1 MSGDTCSKTEK
12 RCWLGSR
19 IISGLVM
26 AGGIIAVL
34 VLGDAWVMYLVASII
49 ALIAAFEYHSMAA
62 PDASIGNRSLFVLCA
77 LALGLQPLINISISW
92 PLNVAL
98 SIVFLFTA
106 VRHLTQPLP
115 LNEAADRLSRDIL
128 GLMYLGSTLPF
139 IILLRGLDG
148 PESIIKPAEGGWVL
162 LMVIIVTALSDTGG
176 YFAGR
181 AFGKHK
187 LFEAVSPKKTIE
199 GAIGGFVCAIGG
211 CFIMQM
217 NVETLH
223 KLTVQDCIAI
233 GVLGTVASIIGDLV
247 ESLVKRGY
255 GVKDSGSIIPGHG
268 GVLDRVDAL
277 LFSAPVIFFYWGA
290 CIA

>member
-1 MSGDTCSKTEK
+1 M
-12 RCWLGSR
+12 SR

-34 VLGDAWVMYLVASII
+34 MLCDAWVMHLVASII
-49 ALIAAFEYHSMAA
+49 GLIAAFEYHSMAA
-62 PDASIGNRSLFVLCA
+62 PNATILNRLLFVVSA
-77 LALGLQPLINISISW
+77 LALGLQPLIHSAVYW
-92 PLNVAL
+92 PLHVAMGV
-98 SIVFLFTA
+98 VFILTA
-106 VRHLTQPLP
+106 IRHLAQPLP
-115 LNEAADRLSRDIL
+115 LSEATDRLSKDVL

-139 IILLRGLDG
+139 IILLRGLDS
-148 PESIIKPAEGGWVL
+148 PQSTIDPANGGWIL
-162 LMVIIVTALSDTGG
+162 LMVIIITALSDTGG

-181 AFGKHK
+181 AFGKNK

-199 GAIGGFVCAIGG
+199 GAIGGFLCAIGG
-211 CFIMQM
+211 CFLMRSSVDVLNQLSI
-217 NVETLH
+217 
-223 KLTVQDCIAI
+223 QDCIAI
-233 GVLGTVASIIGDLV
+233 GVLGTIASIVGDLV

-277 LFSAPVIFFYWGA
+277 LFSAPVIFVYWGA

>member
-1 MSGDTCSKTEK
+1 V
-12 RCWLGSR
+12 SR

-34 VLGDAWVMYLVASII
+34 MLCDAWVMHLVASIVG
-49 ALIAAFEYHSMAA
+49 LIAAFEYHSMAA
-62 PDASIGNRSLFVLCA
+62 PNATTLNRLLFVLSA
-77 LALGLQPLINISISW
+77 LALGLQPLIDGAIHW
-92 PLNVAL
+92 PLQVAMGV
-98 SIVFLFTA
+98 VFIFTA
-106 VRHLTQPLP
+106 VRHLAQPLP
-115 LNEAADRLSRDIL
+115 LNEATDRLSKDVL
-128 GLMYLGSTLPF
+128 GLLYLGSTLPF
-139 IILLRGLDG
+139 IILLRGLDS
-148 PESIIKPAEGGWVL
+148 PQSTIDPNTGGWIL
-162 LMVIIVTALSDTGG
+162 LMVIIITALSDTGG

-181 AFGKHK
+181 AFGKNK

-211 CFIMQM
+211 CFLMRSYVDVLNQ
-217 NVETLH
+217 LS
-223 KLTVQDCIAI
+223 VQDCIAI
-233 GVLGTVASIIGDLV
+233 GVLGTIASIVGDLV

-277 LFSAPVIFFYWGA
+277 LFSAPVIFIYWGA

>member
-1 MSGDTCSKTEK
+1 
-12 RCWLGSR
+12 
-19 IISGLVM
+19 M

-34 VLGDAWVMYLVASII
+34 VMGDAWVMHLVAGII
-49 ALIAAFEYHSMAA
+49 TLVAAFEYHAMAA
-62 PDASIGNRSLFVLCA
+62 PGASVGNRILFVLSVLA
-77 LALGLQPLINISISW
+77 LALQPLINVAMPW
-92 PLNVAL
+92 PVHVAL

-115 LNEAADRLSRDIL
+115 LNEATDRLSKDVL

-148 PESIIKPAEGGWVL
+148 NDSIINPAEGGWVL
-162 LMVIIVTALSDTGG
+162 LMVIIITALSDTGG

-187 LFEAVSPKKTIE
+187 LFETVSPKKTIE
-199 GAIGGFVCAIGG
+199 GAVGGFLCAIGG
-211 CFIMQM
+211 CFVMQM
-217 NVETLH
+217 NVDVLS

-233 GVLGTVASIIGDLV
+233 GVLGTLASIIGDLV

>member
-1 MSGDTCSKTEK
+1 
-12 RCWLGSR
+12 
-19 IISGLVM
+19 M

-34 VLGDAWVMYLVASII
+34 VLGDAWVMHLVASVITVV
-49 ALIAAFEYHSMAA
+49 AAFEYHSMAA
-62 PDASIGNRSLFVLCA
+62 PNASLSNRILFMLSILA
-77 LALGLQPLINISISW
+77 LALQPLINVAIPW
-92 PLNVAL
+92 PVHVAL

-106 VRHLTQPLP
+106 VRHLIQPLP
-115 LNEAADRLSRDIL
+115 LNEATDRLSRDVL

-139 IILLRGLDG
+139 IILLRGLDAKD
-148 PESIIKPAEGGWVL
+148 SLINPAEGGWVL
-162 LMVIIVTALSDTGG
+162 LMVIIITALSDTGG

-199 GAIGGFVCAIGG
+199 GAVGGFVCAIGG

-217 NVETLH
+217 NVEALS

-233 GVLGTVASIIGDLV
+233 GVLGTLASIIGDLV